1 MIVTVR
7 DPNILSNLDPKA
19 ITTYLKARGWMRESH
34 IREKES
40 IWVNSTNDQEY
51 DEYDIT
57 LPLNRTTRSYAL
69 RMSEILDTLEK
80 VEERSQ
86 LDILSD
92 LITTIPNTSI
102 QGIVTKLSQPN
113 NITVMGFI
121 ISKPEMINIKLN
133 QEDYRIATTAYNERL
148 PVTCIGD
155 LIKDKNIF
163 LLVNHHSFALYAIN
177 TEHVAA

>member
-7 DPNILSNLDPKA
+7 DPNILSNLDPKV
-19 ITTYLKARGWMRESH
+19 ITNYLKARGWMRESH
-34 IREKES
+34 IPEKES
-40 IWVNSTNDQEY
+40 VWVNSTNDQGY

-57 LPLNRTTRSYAL
+57 LPLNPQTRSYAL
-69 RMSEILDTLEK
+69 RMAEILDTLEK

-113 NITVMGFI
+113 NITVIGFVVG
-121 ISKPEMINIKLN
+121 KPELINIKLN
-133 QEDYRIATTAYNERL
+133 QEDYQIATTAYNERL
-148 PVTCIGD
+148 PITCTGD

-163 LLVNHHSFALYAIN
+163 LLVNHHSFTLYVIN